1 MINFIRISIL
11 IISLTLG
18 APNAHAHELWLDSKE
33 FQPPEDRNVEIELRN
48 GQNFRGI
55 NLPYFN
61 KTVKQFFWVQN
72 GERHNV
78 KSRLGDIPAM
88 STSIEGEGLV
98 LVVYESTPASITY
111 NEWEKFTDFIKHKDF
126 PDAEKSHIARG
137 LPKTGFKEIYHRY
150 SKALIGLG
158 HSKGHDRNFG
168 LETEFVT
175 QTNPYVDSANADF
188 TVQLLYQ
195 QLPRKNTQVEVFERD
210 SKGLVTIFMLRTDE
224 YGRVSVP
231 VKSGF
236 DYLLDAVVL
245 REVAP
250 RANKGAVWESLW
262 AAMTFSVPSK

>member
-33 FQPPEDRNVEIELRN
+33 FQPPEGGNVEIELRN
-48 GQNFRGI
+48 GQNFKGI

-72 GERHNV
+72 GERHKV
-78 KSRLGDIPAM
+78 KSRLGDVPAM
-88 STSIEGEGLV
+88 STSVESEGLV
-98 LVVYESTPASITY
+98 LVVYESTPSSITY
-111 NEWEKFTDFIKHKDF
+111 EQWEKFTDFIKHKDF

-158 HSKGHDRNFG
+158 HSKGRDSNFG
-168 LETEFVT
+168 LETEFVA
-175 QTNPYVDSANADF
+175 QTNPYVDSTKADF
-188 TVQLLYQ
+188 TAQLLYQ
-195 QLPRKNTQVEVFERD
+195 QLPRKNTQVEVFERNPE
-210 SKGLVTIFMLRTDE
+210 GLVSIFMLRTDKN
-224 YGRVSVP
+224 GSVSVP
-231 VKSGF
+231 IKPGF

-245 REVAP
+245 REAAP
-250 RANKGAVWESLW
+250 QTNKGAVWESLW